1 VIEMTN
7 KEIRKIV
14 VIDEDKCTGC
24 GLCIPS
30 CAEGAMQIVNGKAK
44 LITDKL
50 CDGLGACLGSCP
62 EDAIKIIERPADPFD
77 EHAVEEHLK
86 NFDPVAHGA
95 PKGSAMNKVHAHS
108 AGAGLAHGGGHSIG
122 LQAFGGQPHG
132 GHGPVGHGHG
142 GGHHHPPMGGCPGSR
157 AMIFDQEPPA
167 GAKSAVAAGD
177 VEISIKPQLRQ
188 WPVQLKLVPE
198 NAPYFQGADLL
209 IAADCVPFAY
219 PDFHLDL
226 LKGKAVAI
234 GCPKLDDNQFYVE
247 KIARIIA
254 QNNLKSIT
262 VAIMEVPCCTGLLMA
277 VEEANRRAG
286 GKLPVNKV
294 VIGVQGYKK

>member
-1 VIEMTN
+1 MTN

-14 VIDEDKCTGC
+14 VIDEEKCTGC

-30 CAEGAMQIVNGKAK
+30 CAEGAMQIIDGKAK

-62 EDAIKIIERPADPFD
+62 EDAIQIVEREAAPFD
-77 EHAVEEHLK
+77 EEAVEEHLK

-95 PKGSAMNKVHAHS
+95 PKGSVINKVHAH
-108 AGAGLAHGGGHSIG
+108 GGGH
-122 LQAFGGQPHG
+122 P
-132 GHGPVGHGHG
+132 G

-157 AMIFDQEPPA
+157 TMIFDQELAA
-167 GAKSAVAAGD
+167 GTKTAVTAGD
-177 VEISIKPQLRQ
+177 VAISIKPQLRQ

-198 NAPYFQGADLL
+198 SAPYFKGADLL

-247 KIARIIA
+247 KLTRIIA

-286 GKLPVNKV
+286 SKLPVNKV
-294 VIGVQGYKK
+294 EIAVQGHKK